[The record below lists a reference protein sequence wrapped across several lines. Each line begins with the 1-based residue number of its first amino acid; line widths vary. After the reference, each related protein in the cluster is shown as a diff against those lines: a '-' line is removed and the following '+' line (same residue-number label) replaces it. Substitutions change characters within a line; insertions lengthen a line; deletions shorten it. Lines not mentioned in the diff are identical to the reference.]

1 MSRLSVLQKCNIAA
15 ISSVQNLSKCSLFG
29 QFSTDCKNPS
39 IGNSNVEN
47 NGDVNVSTVGAP
59 SVASVKR
66 TPRNPVKRIIWTSPT
81 TIVRGDKELKEN
93 CDATTDNAE
102 IKLDDKSAAER
113 AWLDSGYIEYMDN
126 QRDKGWKT

>member
-1 MSRLSVLQKCNIAA
+1 MSRLSVLKKCKVAA
-15 ISSVQNLSKCSLFG
+15 IFSFQNLSKYSLFG

-39 IGNSNVEN
+39 MGNPEN
-47 NGDVNVSTVGAP
+47 NERDVKATTVGAP
-59 SVASVKR
+59 AVAPLKNAS
-66 TPRNPVKRIIWTSPT
+66 RNPVKRIIWTSPT
-81 TIVRGDKELKEN
+81 AIVRGDKELKEN
-93 CDATTDNAE
+93 CATNTHNAE